1 MKLQLQK
8 LQTSDKVSAWKTFMR
23 VSYKALKLIYTY
35 SRFNPH
41 KYIYIYVC
49 MYDITNI
56 NIPLPSHTIYN
67 KIIYQDFG
75 VHQSKFLASASF
87 PPESPC
93 DHMQFPNDP
102 VSVGT
107 ANINQDMLMSCRKYL
122 LSFWHRSPCNNSSII
137 SIIHEE
143 KNTEI
148 NIFQRPLTW
157 IFSKKKRS

>member
-1 MKLQLQK
+1 
-8 LQTSDKVSAWKTFMR
+8 
-23 VSYKALKLIYTY
+23 
-35 SRFNPH
+35 
-41 KYIYIYVC
+41 

-75 VHQSKFLASASF
+75 VHQFKFLASASF

-102 VSVGT
+102 ASVGT
-107 ANINQDMLMSCRKYL
+107 SNINQDRLMSCRKYL

-157 IFSKKKRS
+157 IFSLKKTELALETPIFPPEYHGFSLPPGAAEKLKGIKSCSL